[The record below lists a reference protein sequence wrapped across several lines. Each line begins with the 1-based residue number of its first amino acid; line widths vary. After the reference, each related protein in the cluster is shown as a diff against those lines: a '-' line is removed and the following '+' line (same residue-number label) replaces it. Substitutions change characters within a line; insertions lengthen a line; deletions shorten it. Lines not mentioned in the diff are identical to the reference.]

1 MFFSNPS
8 KALSRVRIVNKTKFW
23 TLYATWWTIYALNYT
38 IFSPPYSDV
47 KCLLCGVK
55 QAIQEVL
62 RSNMAG
68 AHLILMTRGST
79 DTLSLSDEQT
89 IQDYV
94 KYYHI
99 KVCLK

>member
-1 MFFSNPS
+1 MSAIHSDDARARLADTVPDKYHLSN
-8 KALSRVRIVNKTKFW
+8 
-23 TLYATWWTIYALNYT
+23 
-38 IFSPPYSDV
+38 SDV